1 MILTILI
8 RINYEGTMIMYIDA
22 WTMSSGHCNT
32 WYVRY
37 YNVTMLHCYLVGQVE
52 EKWFSALLILH
63 NPHLS
68 MYMCN
73 CAGYAGYESQ
83 EGIKMLT
90 ASWLKRSVE

>member
-1 MILTILI
+1 
-8 RINYEGTMIMYIDA
+8 
-22 WTMSSGHCNT
+22 
-32 WYVRY
+32 
-37 YNVTMLHCYLVGQVE
+37 MLHCYLVGQVE

-73 CAGYAGYESQ
+73 CAIVHTCIYAGYESQ
-83 EGIKMLT
+83 EEIKMLT